1 MPRAGERI
9 GETEGRHFAPGDVG
23 RDLRRASMGAA
34 RHIPTKSARAA
45 TVPPTTA
52 PAWPMPAKPVG
63 MIPPATPSP
72 IKPIAILTG
81 ITVAAAA
88 WGR

>member
-1 MPRAGERI
+1 
-9 GETEGRHFAPGDVG
+9 
-23 RDLRRASMGAA
+23 
-34 RHIPTKSARAA
+34 
-45 TVPPTTA
+45 
-52 PAWPMPAKPVG
+52 MPAKPVG